1 MARTIVD
8 GLDLN
13 WFHEARALISAAPDE
28 RALPAHLRAAWRF
41 VHTITARG
49 CTLQPGKGFIY
60 RANGAETRVDGL
72 TGQLARVFH
81 PVPLDISTGG
91 AQSGGSRRGC
101 LVDEQIAKL
110 VNRGELPMNGTLA
123 VYTVKALKQLR
134 AENLQ
139 PFMAQVCVAW
149 REANIGTA
157 LDMVCIDLERGGVLI
172 NVQLKTGFD
181 RNYERSL
188 PGVTMS
194 CPFYPCPK
202 ITAMPDS
209 HRNRHTLQLMAE
221 HVIAQEWTDNALSD
235 SLLMIISE
243 RTHAII
249 PLLRDEDVMLAM
261 RRNLQMRGDVADLD
275 LEIAALRRAHAV
287 RAIMRSRARE
297 RGRGKGAGAS
307 AGASAGVKK

>member
-1 MARTIVD
+1 MARTVID
-8 GLDLN
+8 GLDLH
-13 WFHEARALISAAPDE
+13 WFHEARMLINTAAGE
-28 RALPAHLRAAWRF
+28 TALPPHMRAAWRF
-41 VHTITARG
+41 VHMIMARG
-49 CTLQPGKGFIY
+49 CILQPGKGFVY
-60 RANGAETRVDGL
+60 RVNGAETRVDGL
-72 TGQLARVFH
+72 TSQLTRVFH
-81 PVPLDISTGG
+81 PMALDISTGG
-91 AQSGGSRRGC
+91 ARSGGSRRGC

-110 VNRGELPMNGTLA
+110 VNRGELPMNGTMAL
-123 VYTVKALKQLR
+123 YTVKALKQLH
-134 AENLQ
+134 AENLK

-157 LDMVCIDLERGGVLI
+157 LDMVCMDLERGGALI

-202 ITAMPDS
+202 ITDMPDS
-209 HRNRHTLQLMAE
+209 HRNRHALQLMAE
-221 HVIAQEWTDNALSD
+221 HIIAQEWTGNALSD

-249 PLLRDEDVMLAM
+249 PLSRDEDVMLAM

-287 RAIMRSRARE
+287 RAIMRSRSRSQSNLK
-297 RGRGKGAGAS
+297 GRKIGA
-307 AGASAGVKK
+307 KK